1 MSQYG
6 TCVLLLVTEVTVTLQ
21 HLLQVFLLY
30 FSREPRLFTPRW
42 HGSLLPHKGWV
53 SLWDT
58 RAQEGAEGSSAKA
71 LPLGRIQMK
80 GKAAFPRD
88 SGGGGAPG
96 SGVTKP
102 SLLPPSSHGPVPV
115 SLSVSLC
122 LSEVRMLSL

>member
-88 SGGGGAPG
+88 SGVGELQVQG
-96 SGVTKP
+96 SQSP
-102 SLLPPSSHGPVPV
+102 HSSLPAAMDQCQFL
-115 SLSVSLC
+115 
-122 LSEVRMLSL
+122 